1 MFVLSF
7 SLLKFPVPGL
17 TFLRADTRVTSL
29 CSHSLLLTSL
39 FWLNIMTGYFWSLFF
54 SQIVWDKKCCDTFI
68 SRQMRS
74 SLWGCSEEWGVL
86 PRPRLSPHWP
96 GHRVSG
102 TIRGDSAST
111 ARPTGGSLCPLEI
124 LLPRKHKDFSQSVT
138 HANTTIGRGSICL
151 LVVRV
156 EISKF
161 CFTLK
166 VLKVVSG
173 YH

>member
-29 CSHSLLLTSL
+29 TSWHHFSDSILWPDIFGVYFFHKLFGIRNAATLLSV
-39 FWLNIMTGYFWSLFF
+39 GRCERHCED
-54 SQIVWDKKCCDTFI
+54 VV
-68 SRQMRS
+68 R
-74 SLWGCSEEWGVL
+74 SEEWGVL

>member
-39 FWLNIMTGYFWSLFF
+39 FWLNIMTRYFWSLFF

-102 TIRGDSAST
+102 QYAGTQPAPPGRPGAHCVHWKFYSRGNIKIFHKVSLMLILQLDAVVFVFWLSAW
-111 ARPTGGSLCPLEI
+111 
-124 LLPRKHKDFSQSVT
+124 
-138 HANTTIGRGSICL
+138 
-151 LVVRV
+151 
-156 EISKF
+156 KF
-161 CFTLK
+161 QNF
-166 VLKVVSG
+166 VL
-173 YH
+173 H

>member
-1 MFVLSF
+1 
-7 SLLKFPVPGL
+7 
-17 TFLRADTRVTSL
+17 
-29 CSHSLLLTSL
+29 
-39 FWLNIMTGYFWSLFF
+39 
-54 SQIVWDKKCCDTFI
+54 
-68 SRQMRS
+68 MRS
-74 SLWGCSEEWGVL
+74 APPAPAVTTLAWSPGVRDNTRGL
-86 PRPRLSPHWP
+86 SQHRPADRGLI
-96 GHRVSG
+96 VS
-102 TIRGDSAST
+102 
-111 ARPTGGSLCPLEI
+111 TGNFTPEV
-124 LLPRKHKDFSQSVT
+124 FSQSVT

>member
-74 SLWGCSEEWGVL
+74 SLWGCCEEWGVL

-102 TIRGDSAST
+102 QYAGTQPAPPGRPGAHCVHWKFYSRGNIKIFHKVSLMLILQLDAVVFVFWLSAW
-111 ARPTGGSLCPLEI
+111 
-124 LLPRKHKDFSQSVT
+124 
-138 HANTTIGRGSICL
+138 
-151 LVVRV
+151 
-156 EISKF
+156 KF
-161 CFTLK
+161 QNF
-166 VLKVVSG
+166 VL
-173 YH
+173 H